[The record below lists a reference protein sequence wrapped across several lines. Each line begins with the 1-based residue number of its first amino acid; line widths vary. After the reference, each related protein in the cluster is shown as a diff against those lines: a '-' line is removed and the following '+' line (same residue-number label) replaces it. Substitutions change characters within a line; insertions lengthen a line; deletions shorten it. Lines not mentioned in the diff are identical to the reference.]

1 MKRIGFIKSNYHHFF
16 IINICV
22 FWMFSLKNTTIRLS
36 YRTRIPA
43 TIFFPCAYVLIG
55 DDVES
60 LVPLAA
66 NTPVNHLYTG
76 LQKISHCSFCR
87 INTQEKRKSY
97 NTYVFSSREFNQWVK
112 MRMSKVRVQVRHLCP
127 LARHRSTVAILLPG
141 EWRERQ
147 EEIAL
152 MLRALEHLLTTN
164 WVVA

>member
-1 MKRIGFIKSNYHHFF
+1 
-16 IINICV
+16 
-22 FWMFSLKNTTIRLS
+22 MFSLKNTTIRLS

-97 NTYVFSSREFNQWVK
+97 NTNVCNSREFNQWV
-112 MRMSKVRVQVRHLCP
+112 RNAKVEGSSPGAALVSFGKTSIYCCHSP
-127 LARHRSTVAILLPG
+127 SRSV
-141 EWRERQ
+141 ERERQ

-152 MLRALEHLLTTN
+152 MLRALEHLDHKLGGGLKRYNIT
-164 WVVA
+164 